1 MDVSRET
8 CLKGFGK
15 QQWPVYQDR
24 HFVGFVLGRQGD
36 VLSGGITCNR
46 KTITHTVGVF
56 GSISGS
62 EKTMFWNTDRASM
75 SKINLIIPFD
85 IHCSLFDDMTVP

>member
-36 VLSGGITCNR
+36 VLPEM
-46 KTITHTVGVF
+46 KVWELVGCLTPVVV
-56 GSISGS
+56 SI
-62 EKTMFWNTDRASM
+62 A
-75 SKINLIIPFD
+75 
-85 IHCSLFDDMTVP
+85 